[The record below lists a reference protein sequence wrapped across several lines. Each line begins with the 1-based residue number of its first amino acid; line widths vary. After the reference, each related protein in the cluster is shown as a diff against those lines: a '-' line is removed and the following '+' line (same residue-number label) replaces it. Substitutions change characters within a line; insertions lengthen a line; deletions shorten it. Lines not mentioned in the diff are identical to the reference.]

1 MIVQLLH
8 LFKAAHKPKYC
19 LHGQRAVH
27 SSLIRTYVAISLPC
41 VQALVFPIFLLN
53 PPATC
58 VTSLS
63 KPQNIFLIEF
73 AEQPKSPRMLSHPS
87 TIDLLLNLHP
97 TYIQI
102 IQLPNIALGV
112 QPDSTGE
119 LATFMPF
126 SQISAFNLLPKH
138 FFVIIWSHP
147 PPHPVHVSREPGRR

>member
-1 MIVQLLH
+1 M
-8 LFKAAHKPKYC
+8 
-19 LHGQRAVH
+19 
-27 SSLIRTYVAISLPC
+27 AISLPC
-41 VQALVFPIFLLN
+41 VQALVFPPLLPQ

-58 VTSLS
+58 VTSLY

-112 QPDSTGE
+112 QPDSTVE
-119 LATFMPF
+119 LATCMPF
-126 SQISAFNLLPKH
+126 L
-138 FFVIIWSHP
+138 
-147 PPHPVHVSREPGRR
+147 